1 MHLAQHS
8 APLTCV
14 YSPLLTQAGASIGGD
29 AALAPS
35 TSWWSHSVKWSPD
48 LLIISSFLACL
59 HVSGSMHYWEYHA
72 IESLKYLSSFRKD
85 LPENHTDPQVMES
98 LDSSHICRFPF
109 LCAFFFFFTQNVCEH
124 GQCWLLDKHSF
135 GVMVKGQYWN
145 SIVLLNEWTY
155 VLLGRRH
162 NGEQFFSFQRA
173 S

>member
-109 LCAFFFFFTQNVCEH
+109 LCAFFFFFHSKCLWTWAMLTLGQTQLWGN
-124 GQCWLLDKHSF
+124 GKRP
-135 GVMVKGQYWN
+135 
-145 SIVLLNEWTY
+145 VLKFYST
-155 VLLGRRH
+155 
-162 NGEQFFSFQRA
+162 S
-173 S
+173 